1 MPDFCHPGFIP
12 GGASPYNTFSRKFG
26 VFERFLLV
34 YCVICKHLLVQI
46 GLNRLY

>member
-1 MPDFCHPGFIP
+1 MPVPEQVRDDSR
-12 GGASPYNTFSRKFG
+12 ASPYNTFSRKFG